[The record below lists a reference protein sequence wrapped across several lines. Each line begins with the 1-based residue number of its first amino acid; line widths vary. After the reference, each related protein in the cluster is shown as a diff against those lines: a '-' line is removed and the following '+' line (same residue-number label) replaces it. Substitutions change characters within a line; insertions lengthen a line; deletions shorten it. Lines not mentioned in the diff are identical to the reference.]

1 MGYLKQFVI
10 PFSGLKAGNYTFT
23 FEIDDRFFEHFEY
36 SEIKHGRIHVDVVL
50 ERQQR
55 MMVFNFLIAGNVIL
69 PCDRCGEI
77 FSQPVDGEEKLIVK
91 FGPEHEEESE
101 DILVI
106 TEDEHEL
113 DLSQYIYEYIHLLL
127 PLRKVHGTDE
137 QGNSLC
143 DPDVINRI
151 SEKEEPPVDPR
162 WDALR
167 KIKDNIE
174 DPATP
179 AYAATVEVR
188 AGQNWA

>member
-36 SEIKHGRIHVDVVL
+36 SEVTHGRIHVDVVL
-50 ERQQR
+50 ERQPR
-55 MMVFNFLIAGNVIL
+55 MMVFNFLFAGHIFI
-69 PCDRCGEI
+69 PCDRCGDTY
-77 FSQPVDGEEKLIVK
+77 SQPLDGEEKLIVK
-91 FGPEHEEESE
+91 FGPVHEEESE

-167 KIKDNIE
+167 KIKDNI
-174 DPATP
+174 DK
-179 AYAATVEVR
+179 
-188 AGQNWA
+188 QDN